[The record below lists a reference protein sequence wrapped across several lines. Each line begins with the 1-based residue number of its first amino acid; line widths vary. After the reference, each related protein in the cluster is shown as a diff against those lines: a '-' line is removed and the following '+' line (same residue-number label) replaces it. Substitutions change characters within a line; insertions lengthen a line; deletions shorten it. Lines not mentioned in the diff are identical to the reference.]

1 MDERAELVRRLD
13 SAVQVLRH
21 GRFGLYGPVIRDRF
35 LGGLPDA
42 VSPTGYRVLR
52 FIEVSS
58 PPPPS
63 VSDVAAML
71 LVDRARAVRVVDRLA
86 ADGLVARVRDD
97 LDRRIRRVALT
108 EDGHR
113 HLRLAGARRAELLG
127 EALSDWSGADLEH
140 LAAYLER
147 LNDSVVRHLP
157 WPEET

>member
-35 LGGLPDA
+35 LGGLPDD

-127 EALSDWSGADLEH
+127 EALSDWSGGDLEH
-140 LAAYLER
+140 LAAYLEQ

>member
-35 LGGLPDA
+35 LGGLPGD
-42 VSPTGYRVLR
+42 VTPTGYRVLR

-63 VSDVAAML
+63 VSDVAAVL

-86 ADGLVARVRDD
+86 ADGLVDRVRDEV
-97 LDRRIRRVALT
+97 DRRIRRVTLT
-108 EDGHR
+108 EGGRR
-113 HLRLAGARRAELLG
+113 HLRLAAARRSEILRD
-127 EALSDWSGADLEH
+127 ALSDWSGSDLEH

-157 WPEET
+157 WSGQT

>member
-35 LGGLPDA
+35 LGGLPAA
-42 VSPTGYRVLR
+42 VTPTGYRVLR

-63 VSDVAAML
+63 VSDVAAAL

-86 ADGLVARVRDD
+86 ADGLVARVRDE

-108 EDGHR
+108 EDGRR
-113 HLRLAGARRAELLG
+113 HLRLAAARRSELLG
-127 EALSDWSGADLEH
+127 EALSDWSGPDLEQ

-147 LNDSVVRHLP
+147 LNDSVVRNLP
-157 WPEET
+157 

>member
-1 MDERAELVRRLD
+1 MRRLD

-35 LGGLPDA
+35 LGGLPGD
-42 VSPTGYRVLR
+42 VTPTGYRVLR

-63 VSDVAAML
+63 VSDVAAVL

-86 ADGLVARVRDD
+86 EDGLVARVSDE

-127 EALSDWSGADLEH
+127 ETLSDWSGADLEH

-147 LNDSVVRHLP
+147 LNDSVACHLP
-157 WPEET
+157 WLGEA